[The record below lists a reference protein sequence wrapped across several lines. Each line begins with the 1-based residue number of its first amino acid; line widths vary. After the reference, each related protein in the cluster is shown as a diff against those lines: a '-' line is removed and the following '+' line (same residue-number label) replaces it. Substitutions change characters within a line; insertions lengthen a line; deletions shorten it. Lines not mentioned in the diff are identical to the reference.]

1 MLFSLVTLYMPHTY
15 DVPCTYSIHT
25 DDTYVVRILCPY
37 RSELEELEPNF
48 CGIRRT
54 V

>member
-1 MLFSLVTLYMPHTY
+1 MPRTY
-15 DVPCTYSIHT
+15 DVPRTYSIPT
-25 DDTYVVRILCPY
+25 DYTYVVRILCPY
-37 RSELEELEPNF
+37 RSELEDLEPNF

>member
-1 MLFSLVTLYMPHTY
+1 MPRTY
-15 DVPCTYSIHT
+15 DVPRTYSIPT
-25 DDTYVVRILCPY
+25 DDTYTVCILCPY
-37 RSELEELEPNF
+37 RSELEDLDLLEPNF